1 MEGFH
6 GFSRTDFVFGQL
18 GQWGAVMNLLEQMS
32 PENVGERLRVA
43 RENAK
48 FTQEDAAKAIDV
60 ARTTVVAIE
69 QGQRP
74 ARMSELQKLAKAYGT
89 SINALLRRE
98 AIQVDLAPRFRKL
111 IGSKD
116 AAAAGAAELMAN
128 LARAEVELE
137 NLLGVRRVQNYPAER
152 PILRG
157 DVRAQA
163 EHDAGVAAQPR
174 SGK

>member
-1 MEGFH
+1 
-6 GFSRTDFVFGQL
+6 
-18 GQWGAVMNLLEQMS
+18 MNLLEQMS

-60 ARTTVVAIE
+60 ARTTLVAVE

-116 AAAAGAAELMAN
+116 AAAADAAELMAN

-137 NLLGVRRVQNYPAER
+137 NLLGVRRVQNY
-152 PILRG
+152 RG
-157 DVRAQA
+157 AAYLAWRCAGASRARR
-163 EHDAGVAAQPR
+163 DGVAAQPG
-174 SGK
+174 SGKPTGAGYRDAA